1 MAKQLH
7 AVRYYGGRFRAVVD
21 NHHQRPG
28 GQMFNVLLNGAV

>member
-7 AVRYYGGRFRAVVD
+7 AVRYYCDRFRPVVD